1 MRISDWSSDVCS
13 SDLGAP
19 RTARAWMAAATSSLF
34 AQARYSTSNG
44 SRRCSSNSGDCPV
57 QRIGRMRSWR
67 AKSISDAGVSSIAPV
82 ERAAC
87 AAARAATSAGRPSV
101 DAELRAAA
109 APHPDAAAVP
119 APVLALH
126 AARLRQLPDDV
137 DPAPDRD
144 VAAALAAVVRLAAH
158 RLPVVVVA
166 DRKSTRLNSSH

>member
-13 SDLGAP
+13 SDL
-19 RTARAWMAAATSSLF
+19 
-34 AQARYSTSNG
+34 
-44 SRRCSSNSGDCPV
+44 
-57 QRIGRMRSWR
+57 
-67 AKSISDAGVSSIAPV
+67 
-82 ERAAC
+82 
-87 AAARAATSAGRPSV
+87 V

-126 AARLRQLPDDV
+126 AARLGQLPDDV

-158 RLPVVVVA
+158 RLPVVVAAGTVA
-166 DRKSTRLNSSH
+166 VAGAPVATARPQFGAATPGHPVPPPAHHPTAPPHAPRSPNRPPPSPP

>member
-1 MRISDWSSDVCS
+1 MKRRP
-13 SDLGAP
+13 P
-19 RTARAWMAAATSSLF
+19 RSTRTDTLLPSTTLF
-34 AQARYSTSNG
+34 
-44 SRRCSSNSGDCPV
+44 
-57 QRIGRMRSWR
+57 RS
-67 AKSISDAGVSSIAPV
+67 
-82 ERAAC
+82 
-87 AAARAATSAGRPSV
+87 RPSV

-119 APVLALH
+119 APVLARH

-166 DRKSTRLNSSH
+166 GTVAVAGTIVATARHEFGAAAVGNPDPPAVVTPAAPLHAGRSEEHTSEHKSELQSLLRIS

>member
-13 SDLGAP
+13 SDL
-19 RTARAWMAAATSSLF
+19 
-34 AQARYSTSNG
+34 
-44 SRRCSSNSGDCPV
+44 
-57 QRIGRMRSWR
+57 
-67 AKSISDAGVSSIAPV
+67 
-82 ERAAC
+82 
-87 AAARAATSAGRPSV
+87 V

-126 AARLRQLPDDV
+126 AARLGQLPDDV

-166 DRKSTRLNSSH
+166 GTVAVAGAIVATARHEFGAAADGNPDPPAVVPPRTEEHTFYS